1 MRLNDIAYTIT
12 NGNHTQTGCDQQE
25 YRFSSKIKVGGEAGA
40 MVKFK
45 KIVAGCGLTLV
56 TLAVWVVSACT
67 QSGNNSP
74 GKITSIAVP
83 RTQNINS
90 TTEPSAPDNP
100 ATTAQPA
107 ATPAQTEGQTTP
119 ADINSYVLN
128 ITGLVQNPLALS
140 YTKIQALPQET
151 QYIGIYCPGVIR
163 EADEWTGVSIKD
175 LLSSAGLMPEASE
188 VYLIGADGYY
198 QVLSLQTALA
208 SDVFLAYQ
216 MNGQPLSQDR
226 GYPLRLINGGSEGG
240 GWVRWVTGIEVKS
253 AVTSFSNPSGAIL
266 NRQNIPVAGSKLCAC
281 FLSAA
286 VINYPAI
293 PNTELKTDE
302 SDPV

>member
-1 MRLNDIAYTIT
+1 
-12 NGNHTQTGCDQQE
+12 
-25 YRFSSKIKVGGEAGA
+25 

-45 KIVAGCGLTLV
+45 KILAGCGLTLV
-56 TLAVWVVSACT
+56 TCAVWVVAACT
-67 QSGNNSP
+67 QSGNNSTT
-74 GKITSIAVP
+74 GKITVVATP
-83 RTQNINS
+83 RTQNLNT

-100 ATTAQPA
+100 ATTVQPNT
-107 ATPAQTEGQTTP
+107 TPAQTEGQTTP

-140 YTKIQALPQET
+140 FAQIQALPQET
-151 QYIGIYCPGVIR
+151 QNIGIYCPGVIR

-175 LLSSAGLMPEASE
+175 LLSSAVLMPEASE

-198 QVLSLQTALA
+198 QVLSLQTAFA

-226 GYPLRLINGGSEGG
+226 GYPLRLINGGSEGE
-240 GWVRWVTGIEVKS
+240 GWVRWVTAIEVKS
-253 AVTSFSNPSGAIL
+253 YLSSFTNPSGALL

-281 FLSAA
+281 FLA
-286 VINYPAI
+286 VAVVNYPVTQNA
-293 PNTELKTDE
+293 ELKTDV
-302 SDPV
+302 SDSI